1 VVEYP
6 RVKKLDDLMPINVTV
21 TNSGKIALP
30 EFIKNVTI
38 YISSFKIKF
47 QSLPFFT
54 WAVTAY
60 RRCSL
65 VTHETPNCMVITL
78 SVYSRLSKII

>member
-1 VVEYP
+1 MVVGSE
-6 RVKKLDDLMPINVTV
+6 RSACKKMDDLMPINVTA

-30 EFIKNVTI
+30 EFVKNVRI

-54 WAVTAY
+54 WANDP
-60 RRCSL
+60 RCSL
-65 VTHETPNCMVITL
+65 VTYKTPNSILTT
-78 SVYSRLSKII
+78 